1 MADFARRSHGEK
13 GWQYLVK
20 PNSTCPLQLF
30 PYAPARAKFSPSGH
44 PLSIPCDCV
53 VVLLCQE
60 LIQSVSRSSPIFA
73 LFATESTEFFATFKN
88 RWPRDLFGAH
98 HHMKRSEQPS
108 RSEVT
113 GSVTTEG
120 FNDADIVLVRF
131 GPWGSDA
138 QWLKNLLIRMPTV
151 KTKT

>member
-1 MADFARRSHGEK
+1 
-13 GWQYLVK
+13 
-20 PNSTCPLQLF
+20 
-30 PYAPARAKFSPSGH
+30 
-44 PLSIPCDCV
+44 
-53 VVLLCQE
+53 
-60 LIQSVSRSSPIFA
+60 
-73 LFATESTEFFATFKN
+73 
-88 RWPRDLFGAH
+88 
-98 HHMKRSEQPS
+98 MKRSEQPS